1 MLTDKLKNIPTK
13 PGVYIYYDRQKKVLY
28 VGKAKNLRNRVRS
41 YFQKSRSLDP
51 RLTLMIS
58 KIADLEFIV
67 TDTEVEAL
75 ILEANLIKD
84 KKPRYNVD
92 LRDDKTFPYIRITAE
107 DFPQVFTTRKV
118 IRDGSIYFGP
128 YTNVKDMRDALTTL
142 KGIFTIRSC
151 KFDLNDTVVANKKV
165 QLCLDY
171 YIQKCKGPCQQ
182 YQSKESYSEMI
193 VRVKEFLQGKTTR
206 LREELVLEMQDLAS
220 RQKYE
225 DAAKIRDKI
234 NALEKYR
241 NLQKIVMADILD
253 RDIFAMASEDDDACA
268 VIFKIREG
276 KVINRIH
283 YYLSSVLHKPSE
295 EILEHFINQY
305 YTRTDEIPRE
315 IYLME
320 NLKQSQN
327 IEKWLGSRV
336 SHSVKLIVPKV
347 GEKKKLIDMC
357 LTNARYLLEELKLQK
372 LKNKDYIP
380 HVLASMQR
388 DLNLPKPPRHIE
400 CFDISNI
407 QGSDPVASM
416 VCFRNGR
423 PLKSDYRKFLIKSK
437 STPDDFAMMREVIR
451 RRYTRLIKEKK
462 ALPDLIV
469 VDGGKGQL
477 SSAVL
482 VLNKLGLSS
491 QPVIGLAKRLEEIFI
506 PGHSDAQML
515 PRTSSSLKLLQNI
528 RDEAHRFAITFHRQQ
543 RKKRTLTSTL
553 DEIPGIG
560 AKRRNDLLKI
570 FGSLKKIRESDL
582 STLIKVGKLPE
593 SIARNVYRHFNPGE
607 NNTGEK

>member
-28 VGKAKNLRNRVRS
+28 VGKAKKLRNRVRS

-220 RQKYE
+220 
-225 DAAKIRDKI
+225 
-234 NALEKYR
+234 
-241 NLQKIVMADILD
+241 
-253 RDIFAMASEDDDACA
+253 
-268 VIFKIREG
+268 
-276 KVINRIH
+276 
-283 YYLSSVLHKPSE
+283 
-295 EILEHFINQY
+295 
-305 YTRTDEIPRE
+305 
-315 IYLME
+315 
-320 NLKQSQN
+320 
-327 IEKWLGSRV
+327 
-336 SHSVKLIVPKV
+336 
-347 GEKKKLIDMC
+347 
-357 LTNARYLLEELKLQK
+357 
-372 LKNKDYIP
+372 
-380 HVLASMQR
+380 
-388 DLNLPKPPRHIE
+388 
-400 CFDISNI
+400 
-407 QGSDPVASM
+407 
-416 VCFRNGR
+416 
-423 PLKSDYRKFLIKSK
+423 
-437 STPDDFAMMREVIR
+437 
-451 RRYTRLIKEKK
+451 
-462 ALPDLIV
+462 
-469 VDGGKGQL
+469 
-477 SSAVL
+477 
-482 VLNKLGLSS
+482 
-491 QPVIGLAKRLEEIFI
+491 
-506 PGHSDAQML
+506 
-515 PRTSSSLKLLQNI
+515 
-528 RDEAHRFAITFHRQQ
+528 
-543 RKKRTLTSTL
+543 
-553 DEIPGIG
+553 
-560 AKRRNDLLKI
+560 
-570 FGSLKKIRESDL
+570 
-582 STLIKVGKLPE
+582 
-593 SIARNVYRHFNPGE
+593 
-607 NNTGEK
+607 

>member
-1 MLTDKLKNIPTK
+1 
-13 PGVYIYYDRQKKVLY
+13 
-28 VGKAKNLRNRVRS
+28 
-41 YFQKSRSLDP
+41 
-51 RLTLMIS
+51 
-58 KIADLEFIV
+58 
-67 TDTEVEAL
+67 
-75 ILEANLIKD
+75 
-84 KKPRYNVD
+84 
-92 LRDDKTFPYIRITAE
+92 
-107 DFPQVFTTRKV
+107 
-118 IRDGSIYFGP
+118 
-128 YTNVKDMRDALTTL
+128 
-142 KGIFTIRSC
+142 
-151 KFDLNDTVVANKKV
+151 
-165 QLCLDY
+165 
-171 YIQKCKGPCQQ
+171 
-182 YQSKESYSEMI
+182 
-193 VRVKEFLQGKTTR
+193 
-206 LREELVLEMQDLAS
+206 
-220 RQKYE
+220 
-225 DAAKIRDKI
+225 AKIRDKI